1 MSKSLKERNLKN
13 PLKVAKRETLTD
25 QKMRR
30 VTRARSRLLIGSQAH
45 YKKSQS
51 DPSTKNLIFGSSVFS
66 ILQLCKSLTAP
77 TLINPYQNAL
87 FSFKNGI
94 NFVNCAKIWQNF
106 SLLIIVCSYLGFG
119 ELYQNRRK
127 FIWMEWN
134 K

>member
-77 TLINPYQNAL
+77 
-87 FSFKNGI
+87 
-94 NFVNCAKIWQNF
+94 
-106 SLLIIVCSYLGFG
+106 
-119 ELYQNRRK
+119 
-127 FIWMEWN
+127 
-134 K
+134 

>member
-77 TLINPYQNAL
+77 YFNQSI
-87 FSFKNGI
+87 SK
-94 NFVNCAKIWQNF
+94 CAF
-106 SLLIIVCSYLGFG
+106 F
-119 ELYQNRRK
+119 
-127 FIWMEWN
+127 F
-134 K
+134 